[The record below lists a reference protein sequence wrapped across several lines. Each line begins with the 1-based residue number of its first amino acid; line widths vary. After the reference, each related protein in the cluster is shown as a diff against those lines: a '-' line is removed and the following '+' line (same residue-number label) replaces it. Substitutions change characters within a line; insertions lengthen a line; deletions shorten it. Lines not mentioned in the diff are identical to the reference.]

1 MLDRPFLLFMV
12 LQETFRHKKYM
23 GSARSRPELFVIPPL
38 RKHVFSTE
46 NDKKL
51 AFPDPPPPYKWLYMN
66 GPLCFWL
73 FDFISA
79 IFRLFLSN
87 LANVNF
93 G

>member
-1 MLDRPFLLFMV
+1 MV
-12 LQETFRHKKYM
+12 LQEAFRHKKYM
-23 GSARSRPELFVIPPL
+23 GSARSRPELFVILPL

-46 NDKKL
+46 NNKKL
-51 AFPDPPPPYKWLYMN
+51 AFPDPPPPPTSDYMYMN

-79 IFRLFLSN
+79 IFWLFLSN